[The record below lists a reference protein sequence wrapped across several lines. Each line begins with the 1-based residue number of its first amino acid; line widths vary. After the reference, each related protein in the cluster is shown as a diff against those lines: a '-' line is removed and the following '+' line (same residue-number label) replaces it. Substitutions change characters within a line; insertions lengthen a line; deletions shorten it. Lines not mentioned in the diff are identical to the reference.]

1 MQTVA
6 RVNIAYVP
14 AACLFLLFALGGCV
28 SKLYTPDLG
37 GLYDELIQTEDP
49 YRNPIIA
56 IPGALGSRLVDKDS
70 GSVVWGAFGPGSA
83 NPRDPE
89 GARLFALPMRQGA
102 TLVEL
107 RDNVRSDG
115 ALDRVRINFAGIRFQ
130 LKAYFYMLSTLGA
143 AGYRDEELG
152 EAGVV
157 NYGKRHYTC
166 FQYDYDWRRDIVES
180 AGRLH
185 AFILIKRAYVQA
197 EMEKRHGIRN
207 YDVKFDI
214 VAHSMGGLVARY
226 YLRYGSADLP
236 ADGSLP
242 PLTWAGARYIDNLVL
257 IATPN
262 AGSVDALRFL
272 IEGKKFAPFVPSY
285 APAILGTMPSAYQL
299 LPRPRHGA
307 MVNANDHSKFEDI
320 YDPELWERMGWGLAD
335 PTQEPVL
342 QKLLPATKDRATRRR
357 IAMDHQRK
365 ALRRAR
371 QFAAAMDVPASPPA
385 GVALFLIVGDAVS
398 TEAVMAVEPDT
409 GEIAVVKLAPGDG
422 TVLRSSALMDE
433 RIGTNKRGRLESPID
448 WANVQFLFRNHLG
461 LTKDPAFTDNLL
473 YFLFERPKAFPD
485 RVSLWNGASERTN
498 MIAGELT
505 N

>member
-1 MQTVA
+1 
-6 RVNIAYVP
+6 
-14 AACLFLLFALGGCV
+14 
-28 SKLYTPDLG
+28 
-37 GLYDELIQTEDP
+37 
-49 YRNPIIA
+49 
-56 IPGALGSRLVDKDS
+56 
-70 GSVVWGAFGPGSA
+70 
-83 NPRDPE
+83 
-89 GARLFALPMRQGA
+89 
-102 TLVEL
+102 
-107 RDNVRSDG
+107 
-115 ALDRVRINFAGIRFQ
+115 
-130 LKAYFYMLSTLGA
+130 MLSTLGA
-143 AGYRDEELG
+143 AGYRDQELG
-152 EAGVV
+152 EAGAV

-185 AFILIKRAYVQA
+185 AFILDKRAYVQA
-197 EMEKRHGIRN
+197 EMEKRYGIRN

-226 YLRYGSADLP
+226 YLRYGTADLP

-242 PLTWAGARYIDNLVL
+242 PLTWAGARYIDNLVM

-272 IEGKKFAPFVPSY
+272 IEGKKFAPLVPSY
-285 APAILGTMPSAYQL
+285 DPAILGTMPSAYQL

-307 MVNANDHSKFEDI
+307 MVNANGHSKFEDI

-342 QKLLPATKDRATRRR
+342 QKLLPDAKDRATRRR
-357 IAMDHQRK
+357 IALDHQRK

-371 QFAAAMDVPASPPA
+371 QFAAAMDIPASPPA
-385 GVALFLIVGDAVS
+385 GVSLFLVAGDAVS

-409 GEIAVVKLAPGDG
+409 GEIAVVKRAPGDG

-433 RIGTNKRGRLESPID
+433 RIGTTKRGRLESPID

-473 YFLFERPKAFPD
+473 YFLFERPKASPGQ
-485 RVSLWNGASERTN
+485 VSLWDGASERTD